1 MSEAERLREIV
12 KDYASICQSSSAE
25 IQLLRERIECM
36 ALSDHEL
43 DSIEEAAKLLAP
55 SKLSVTLRLFVKRAT
70 GCHHG

>member
-1 MSEAERLREIV
+1 MSETDRLKEIL

-25 IQLLRERIECM
+25 IKLLRERIDCLS
-36 ALSDHEL
+36 LSDYEL

-55 SKLSVTLRLFVKRAT
+55 SKLSVTLRLLAKRTA

>member
-1 MSEAERLREIV
+1 MSEAERLKEILQ
-12 KDYASICQSSSAE
+12 DYASICQSSSAE
-25 IQLLRERIECM
+25 IKRLRERIECM

-55 SKLSVTLRLFVKRAT
+55 SKLSVTLRLLAKRAT